1 MTYAARGRHRLRGDR
16 GAVGESGRK
25 ETAMEPLILLGG
37 LLAGAIL
44 VWLVIQPG
52 GG

>member
-1 MTYAARGRHRLRGDR
+1 MTCAARRGVI
-16 GAVGESGRK
+16 AVMAIVVRSGSGRK

-44 VWLVIQPG
+44 VWLVLQPG
-52 GG
+52 GS